1 MFAMDAQTLVHELR
15 AIEKEIMDLE
25 KRTVALVRRRRELLE
40 LLPGRN
46 SLRDAPSRDALRER
60 LREAAG
66 LAPRKK

>member
-1 MFAMDAQTLVHELR
+1 MDAQTLVHELR

-46 SLRDAPSRDALRER
+46 SL
-60 LREAAG
+60 
-66 LAPRKK
+66 